1 MSGRGVPWGIS
12 SVRDRDNISCT
23 DMIWGVII
31 MGMGIEVKRE
41 KYLEMDRN
49 RKMNSEVRRTKA

>member
-12 SVRDRDNISCT
+12 SVRDRDNKSCT

-41 KYLEMDRN
+41 KYLEMDRD
-49 RKMNSEVRRTKA
+49 RY